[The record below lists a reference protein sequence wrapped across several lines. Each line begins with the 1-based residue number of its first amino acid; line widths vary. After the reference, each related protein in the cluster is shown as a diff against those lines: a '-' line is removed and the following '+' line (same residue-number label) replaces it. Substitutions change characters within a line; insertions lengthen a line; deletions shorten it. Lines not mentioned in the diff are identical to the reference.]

1 MPDPFE
7 KSFDTRAIEDLLKQS
22 NEKLE
27 SIDKSIDFLA
37 AAVTGED
44 PLGIQLGTA
53 AYGRLQRTPRPPRAE
68 PLQRPGPEDSIKEK
82 FINIDTKLVEEV
94 LEDIIKE
101 ELEVIL
107 TDDEA
112 VEMFGDQIAE
122 GSLNPE
128 HDKASRIRSD
138 IVYLADDL
146 ISSQNPE
153 ISVIAR
159 IIVKDLYDQ
168 VTWLERRLQEELGEL
183 STDSDYPEI

>member
-27 SIDKSIDFLA
+27 SIDKSIDYLA

-53 AYGRLQRTPRPPRAE
+53 AYGRLQRTPRPARAE
-68 PLQRPGPEDSIKEK
+68 PLHRPATEDSIKEK

-94 LEDIIKE
+94 LEDMIKE

-112 VEMFGDQIAE
+112 SEVFGDQITE
-122 GSLNPE
+122 MSLNPE
-128 HDKASRIRSD
+128 HDMASKIRSD
-138 IVYLADDL
+138 IVYLADKL

-153 ISVIAR
+153 ISTIAD
-159 IIVKDLYDQ
+159 IIVKDLYRQ
-168 VTWLERRLQEELGEL
+168 VAWLEERLQEELGEL
-183 STDSDYPEI
+183 SAIDNHPEI